1 MSNYYYGKSGK
12 GLKLIDKKIEEIK
25 DWRNKA
31 YLDHFPAHTMAEP
44 YWNCECIPSNKLS
57 WGQKTRQVLSTLF
70 LEIWKISEFNV
81 PPKQQP
87 YHWHWIVPNFR
98 TKCFYM
104 SSDLT
109 GVDNYQIYKSV
120 QKLSTLCMSWFSC
133 ICMNVAWPLYI
144 DCLINFYY
152 MHMMYIHF
160 ICTESGRKC
169 WKILTYYV
177 SLWPC
182 VVLGTWVKRICFNFP
197 ITIEGENCD
206 NLISTRNLYYY
217 VKKIGNQ
224 ML

>member
-1 MSNYYYGKSGK
+1 MSGK
-12 GLKLIDKKIEEIK
+12 IWNRQPENPLKMTFCFTIVIELICC
-25 DWRNKA
+25 N
-31 YLDHFPAHTMAEP
+31 
-44 YWNCECIPSNKLS
+44 
-57 WGQKTRQVLSTLF
+57 F
-70 LEIWKISEFNV
+70 LRIQFYAV
-81 PPKQQP
+81 P
-87 YHWHWIVPNFR
+87 IF
-98 TKCFYM
+98 
-104 SSDLT
+104 S
-109 GVDNYQIYKSV
+109 GVDNYQICKSV
-120 QKLSTLCMSWFSC
+120 QKLSTLFMSWFSC

-152 MHMMYIHF
+152 MHMIHF

-169 WKILTYYV
+169 WRILTYYV

-197 ITIEGENCD
+197 ITIEGENSD